1 MSDSLREL
9 GEYIAGALGPTVIGT
24 SVTLGELTVEV
35 RPVDIVKASKFLR
48 DDPNCLFKMLID
60 IAGVDYPEREKR
72 FDVVY
77 HLLSLKKNHRVRV
90 RAKLG
95 EEEAIS
101 SVNDIWP
108 AAQWFERE
116 AYDMYGIFFSD
127 NPDLRRILT
136 DYGFEGHPFR
146 KDFPLTGY
154 IEVRYD
160 ESQKRVVYEPVEL
173 RQEFRSFDFL
183 SPWEGMLQ
191 PRILPGDE
199 KALAPV
205 TAAVAPAPASGPKNP
220 ARPIRRRRR
229 KPEPDRKSHQ
239 QSRGDFFP
247 KAP

>member
-9 GEYIAGALGPTVIGT
+9 GDYIAGALGQAVIGT

-35 RPVDIVKASKFLR
+35 RPADIVKVSKFLR
-48 DDPNCLFKMLID
+48 DDPNLLFKMLID
-60 IAGVDYPEREKR
+60 VAGVDYPEREKR

-77 HLLSLKKNHRVRV
+77 HLLSLKKNIRVRV

-95 EEEAIS
+95 EEEAIA

-160 ESQKRVVYEPVEL
+160 EAQKRVIYEPVEL

-191 PRILPGDE
+191 PRVLPGDE
-199 KALAPV
+199 KATPGPKD
-205 TAAVAPAPASGPKNP
+205 PAPANP
-220 ARPIRRRRR
+220 APGAAS
-229 KPEPDRKSHQ
+229 PSPTANSTNNPGA
-239 QSRGDFFP
+239 SGAP

>member
-9 GEYIAGALGPTVIGT
+9 GDYIAGALGAAVIGT
-24 SVTLGELTVEV
+24 SVSLGELTVEV
-35 RPVDIVKASKFLR
+35 RPADIVKASKFLR
-48 DDPNCLFKMLID
+48 DDPNLLFKMLID
-60 IAGVDYPEREKR
+60 VAGVDYPEREKR

-77 HLLSLKKNHRVRV
+77 HLLSLKKNLRVRV
-90 RAKLG
+90 RARLG
-95 EEEAIS
+95 EDEAIA
-101 SVNDIWP
+101 SVNQIWP

-160 ESQKRVVYEPVEL
+160 EAQKRVVYEPVEL

-191 PRILPGDE
+191 PRMLPGDE
-199 KALAPV
+199 KATVPGPKDQ
-205 TAAVAPAPASGPKNP
+205 APANPAPGVPSPSPTANPTNNPGASG
-220 ARPIRRRRR
+220 A
-229 KPEPDRKSHQ
+229 
-239 QSRGDFFP
+239 P

>member
-9 GEYIAGALGPTVIGT
+9 GEYIAGALGPAVVD
-24 SVTLGELTVEV
+24 SRVTLGELTVEV
-35 RPVDIVKASKFLR
+35 RPADIVKASKFLR

-72 FDVVY
+72 FEVVY
-77 HLLSLKKNHRVRV
+77 HLLSLKKNVRV
-90 RAKLG
+90 R
-95 EEEAIS
+95 I
-101 SVNDIWP
+101 NDIWP

-160 ESQKRVVYEPVEL
+160 EAQKRVIYEPVEL
-173 RQEFRSFDFL
+173 RQEFRTFDFL

-191 PRILPGDE
+191 PRMLPGDE
-199 KALAPV
+199 KATAPGPKDQ
-205 TAAVAPAPASGPKNP
+205 APANPAPGSTGGAASPNPTANPTNNPGASG
-220 ARPIRRRRR
+220 A
-229 KPEPDRKSHQ
+229 
-239 QSRGDFFP
+239 P

>member
-9 GEYIAGALGPTVIGT
+9 GDYIAGALCAAVVGT
-24 SVTLGELTVEV
+24 NVALGELTVEV
-35 RPVDIVKASKFLR
+35 LPGDIVKASKFLR

-60 IAGVDYPEREKR
+60 VAGVDYPEREKR

-77 HLLSLKKNHRVRV
+77 HLLSLKKNHRVRI

-95 EEEAIS
+95 EDEAIS

-146 KDFPLTGY
+146 KDF
-154 IEVRYD
+154 
-160 ESQKRVVYEPVEL
+160 
-173 RQEFRSFDFL
+173 RSFDFL

-191 PRILPGDE
+191 PRVLPGDE
-199 KALAPV
+199 KATAPV
-205 TAAVAPAPASGPKNP
+205 TAAVAPAPAPGPKNP
-220 ARPIRRRRR
+220 TPA
-229 KPEPDRKSHQ
+229 
-239 QSRGDFFP
+239 
-247 KAP
+247 